1 MGPKKA
7 KRSREE
13 MIDWREE
20 FQVTFEGPK
29 RPKYWP
35 AKYQHHFHVIRDIW
49 ATRYD
54 DYKTRT
60 DIDQRIL
67 KDQTR
72 RVKRMCENARRLR
85 SDININ
91 ENTWRST
98 VEDIVFDRFGEEVL
112 WLVSPI
118 AGLNVLNLL

>member
-1 MGPKKA
+1 MAPRKG
-7 KRSREE
+7 KRSREGMAE
-13 MIDWREE
+13 LRRE
-20 FQVTFEGPK
+20 FQITFEGPK

-35 AKYQHHFHVIRDIW
+35 AKYEHHFHVIRDIW

-54 DYKTRT
+54 DYQTRT

-67 KDQTR
+67 TEQRR
-72 RVKRMCENARRLR
+72 RVRRICEDAHRLR
-85 SDININ
+85 SDIDIN

-98 VEDIVFDRFGEEVL
+98 VEGIVFGRFGEDVI